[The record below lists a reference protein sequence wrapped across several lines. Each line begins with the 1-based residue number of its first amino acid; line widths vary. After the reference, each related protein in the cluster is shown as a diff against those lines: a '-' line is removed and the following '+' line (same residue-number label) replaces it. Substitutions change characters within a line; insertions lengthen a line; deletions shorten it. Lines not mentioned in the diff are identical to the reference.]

1 MMSVQVKQLI
11 LPKKTLVQTCIQGPV
26 EKSIGTSF
34 VLSSTE
40 KLEGKRTFQV
50 IEIVASYNLNA
61 EIRGYKFFY
70 VRHKEYLLVVRYDW
84 HMYIPRKEPLI

>member
-11 LPKKTLVQTCIQGPV
+11 LPKKTLVQTCIEGPA
-26 EKSIGTSF
+26 EKSIGTYF

-40 KLEGKRTFQV
+40 KLGRKKTFQG
-50 IEIVASYNLNA
+50 IETVASYNLNA

-70 VRHKEYLLVVRYDW
+70 VTHKKYLLVVRYDW
-84 HMYIPRKEPLI
+84 HM